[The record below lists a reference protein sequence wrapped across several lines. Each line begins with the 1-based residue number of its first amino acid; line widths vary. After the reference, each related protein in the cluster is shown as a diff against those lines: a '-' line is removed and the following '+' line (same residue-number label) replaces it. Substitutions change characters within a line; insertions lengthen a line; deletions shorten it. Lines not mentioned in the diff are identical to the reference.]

1 MQYVFCDMTAT
12 VRQKTRLPV
21 WVNRVGLT
29 AYRRLPLYPRQRT
42 SSVRPV
48 RSEKCHEA
56 TLNPP
61 FQHPLREPIK
71 WKRALTGWSA
81 IKTVAPTEWARPFLG
96 FARIRSA
103 NEAVDYFS
111 LITVVLLVPL
121 VLPTVPSSQTLVC
134 LMRSSA
140 STRLLKAIGPICV
153 TTSVS
158 AGRVVVIV
166 Q

>member
-1 MQYVFCDMTAT
+1 MSWRSLRCFRSAVGQLRSPD
-12 VRQKTRLPV
+12 VRPGSRLC
-21 WVNRVGLT
+21 LHE
-29 AYRRLPLYPRQRT
+29 RT
-42 SSVRPV
+42 SSLRPV

-81 IKTVAPTEWARPFLG
+81 IKKVAPTEWARPFLG

-111 LITVVLLVPL
+111 LI
-121 VLPTVPSSQTLVC
+121 
-134 LMRSSA
+134 
-140 STRLLKAIGPICV
+140 
-153 TTSVS
+153 
-158 AGRVVVIV
+158 
-166 Q
+166 